1 MNLNDFVVIPNTKAK
16 STKLNGRK
24 LQELRME
31 TVTLA
36 QESEWMEQR
45 LQQLKE
51 SMIREKQERGRP
63 EGYRWKSGKAGTMT
77 NPSSANRN
85 KEYPPQ
91 TLAPGRLKI
100 RLLKEEP
107 LKAPVPPASQPT
119 PTLASGRK
127 QRLRG
132 KICGQ
137 CEVMAAG
144 LACPECGED
153 YCVGCFTKFHQ
164 KGALKLHRMVPIQ
177 AELQTHVSTL
187 AVVSSFRRQVNPG
200 ARPRAPAPTKAPTYS
215 TADQYLI
222 PRPHLHADSHGGPHH
237 HHQPQPQ
244 PSPPGPRRPGV
255 DTDPPAA
262 ASGRSRKA
270 KGEGRS
276 PEPIRGWDRPADP
289 ALYHT
294 EHVKV
299 NNAGDGGDQ
308 GATDTEEEDEE
319 EDDSSGDGYDDEDNE
334 REMEEGQEGVEGISL
349 LDGVYDEEDSALG
362 FQKALREWRGQG
374 TGEMRRSGSSGGGEE
389 HDERGL
395 RPTEDPPV
403 AMAAIG
409 TQAGLPPNRGP
420 EGGGGGGGEGRGGGG
435 GGEGGERVPVNVVF
449 QDDSLCYLD
458 RLLLKNHRRT
468 PIKLHRLNSDPGLDS
483 TLLAHTQDGP
493 ADRTLTAEDEDFRRY
508 YASLFAVPTTRG
520 SVGPTSNSPVSCL
533 TIEVLNES
541 SEELPETTGG
551 EPTIDRSAMRPSGQC
566 CSNKESEA
574 GALVGPLQLHSFT
587 SGRSG
592 PAKHSSVS
600 ADSTEYKSLRTQL
613 STKQF
618 SSSRGPTGAYPRA
631 AETTTESPR
640 RPASTSPGSP
650 VPPSARVH
658 ESQAPAPSSPTA
670 SLRLSSRSLPP
681 CPAASPLCPNTRGS
695 PPPTHLSLRSTFT
708 LTPLTSVDV
717 ALLPEVD
724 PETLP
729 PAAAGVE
736 GPASRAASS
745 LRGSADSALS
755 PGRWRSTHPLPPVP
769 PVSSDPEER
778 PPTVTSP
785 PTGGPPSH
793 LPSSPEVQTPSPS
806 PPKRSSPSPVP
817 PSGLTDQ
824 GGRPVGQGGRR
835 SGGSSVNHPPA
846 PAPFTPGTAAEPW
859 RVRASTPDPE
869 DPLVSRPSELAR
881 GGRGSSLP
889 SYPDLHCFQDDPPS
903 RDNGRPGGF
912 IQTDEETSGTGDAED
927 DMSIDSLGLT
937 LHDGASS
944 DEDELE
950 EDGGGSGEWRWRDED
965 LVRASNATSEGSLV
979 PEGSGSEQEPDAE
992 TGEAGFQS
1000 KPSRALQALAQRASS
1015 GQERRGGGLDG
1026 FLTLGLDL
1034 QSTSYGG
1041 PPEHTEPNEENQRD
1055 PMQPPGP
1062 DTFHPGA
1069 VSWRPSSSL
1078 RARAQEH
1085 LVSTVMKDSQSRPT
1099 GVQHRSAPPT
1109 VRRDISTYKPGLSG
1123 SPRYPLS
1130 ARSTSARR
1138 PAPAEELSP
1147 LLSLSRLPP
1156 PSLSGPCSGGVSLRP
1171 VSRAAQE
1178 IQDISGVDRA
1188 SGEDPRED
1196 ADAEALTRLE
1206 EELRLMVHDT
1216 SARPALIRSAGHGA
1230 QGQRR
1235 TKDLTWGGVSE
1246 EQKQEEEEVARD
1258 HQSVLSLP

>member
-1 MNLNDFVVIPNTKAK
+1 MNLNDFVVIPNNKAK
-16 STKLNGRK
+16 STKLNGRN

-119 PTLASGRK
+119 PSHASARK

-153 YCVGCFTKFHQ
+153 YCVGCFAKFHQ

-222 PRPHLHADSHGGPHH
+222 PRPHLHADSHGGPQP
-237 HHQPQPQ
+237 HHQPPPQ
-244 PSPPGPRRPGV
+244 PSPPGPRRPGG

-262 ASGRSRKA
+262 GSGRSRKA

-276 PEPIRGWDRPADP
+276 PEPTRGWDRPADS

-294 EHVKV
+294 EHVEV
-299 NNAGDGGDQ
+299 NHAGDGGDQ
-308 GATDTEEEDEE
+308 GTTDTEEEEEEDEE
-319 EDDSSGDGYDDEDNE
+319 EDDSS
-334 REMEEGQEGVEGISL
+334 
-349 LDGVYDEEDSALG
+349 
-362 FQKALREWRGQG
+362 
-374 TGEMRRSGSSGGGEE
+374 
-389 HDERGL
+389 
-395 RPTEDPPV
+395 V

-420 EGGGGGGGEGRGGGG
+420 EGGGGGGGESRGGGG

-483 TLLAHTQDGP
+483 TSLAHTQDGG

-551 EPTIDRSAMRPSGQC
+551 EPSNDRSAMRPSGQY
-566 CSNKESEA
+566 CSNKGSEA
-574 GALVGPLQLHSFT
+574 GAPVGPLQLHSFT

-600 ADSTEYKSLRTQL
+600 ADSTEYKSLRTQH
-613 STKQF
+613 STK
-618 SSSRGPTGAYPRA
+618 RAAPRA
-631 AETTTESPR
+631 AETTVESPR
-640 RPASTSPGSP
+640 RPVSTSRGSP

-670 SLRLSSRSLPP
+670 SLRLSSRESRRSLPP

-724 PETLP
+724 LETLP
-729 PAAAGVE
+729 PAAAVAVAAAAAGVE

-778 PPTVTSP
+778 PPPVTSP

-793 LPSSPEVQTPSPS
+793 LPSSPELQTPSPS
-806 PPKRSSPSPVP
+806 PPKRSWRSPLP
-817 PSGLTDQ
+817 PGGLTDQ
-824 GGRPVGQGGRR
+824 GGRPVSQGGRR
-835 SGGSSVNHPPA
+835 SSGSSVIHPPA
-846 PAPFTPGTAAEPW
+846 PAPFTPGTAADPW
-859 RVRASTPDPE
+859 RVRTSTPAPE
-869 DPLVSRPSELAR
+869 DPLVSR
-881 GGRGSSLP
+881 SSDLP

-937 LHDGASS
+937 LRDGASS
-944 DEDELE
+944 DEDEME
-950 EDGGGSGEWRWRDED
+950 EDGGGSGEWRLRDED
-965 LVRASNATSEGSLV
+965 LVRASNARSEGSLV
-979 PEGSGSEQEPDAE
+979 PEGSGSEREPDTE

-1000 KPSRALQALAQRASS
+1000 KPSRALRAVAQRASS

-1062 DTFHPGA
+1062 DTFHTGA

-1085 LVSTVMKDSQSRPT
+1085 LVSTVMKDSQSRQT

-1138 PAPAEELSP
+1138 PAPAEEHSPLFSLSP
-1147 LLSLSRLPP
+1147 LPPPTLSRLPP

-1178 IQDISGVDRA
+1178 IQDICGVDRA

-1196 ADAEALTRLE
+1196 ADADALTRLE
-1206 EELRLMVHDT
+1206 EELRLMVYDT
-1216 SARPALIRSAGHGA
+1216 SARPALISSAGHGA

>member
-119 PTLASGRK
+119 PSHASGRK

-153 YCVGCFTKFHQ
+153 YCVGCFAKFHQ

-237 HHQPQPQ
+237 QPQPQ
-244 PSPPGPRRPGV
+244 PSPPGPRRPGG

-276 PEPIRGWDRPADP
+276 PEPTRGWVRPADP

-294 EHVKV
+294 EHVEV
-299 NNAGDGGDQ
+299 NHAGDGGDQ
-308 GATDTEEEDEE
+308 GTTDTSMTAEEDEE

-389 HDERGL
+389 KDERGWK
-395 RPTEDPPV
+395 PTEDPPV

-420 EGGGGGGGEGRGGGG
+420 EGGGGAGGESRGGGG
-435 GGEGGERVPVNVVF
+435 GGEGGERVSVNVVF

-468 PIKLHRLNSDPGLDS
+468 PIELHRLNSDPGLDS
-483 TLLAHTQDGP
+483 TSLAHTQDGG

-551 EPTIDRSAMRPSGQC
+551 EPSIDRSAMQY

-574 GALVGPLQLHSFT
+574 GAPVGPLQLHSFT

-600 ADSTEYKSLRTQL
+600 ADSTEYKSLRTQH

-618 SSSRGPTGAYPRA
+618 SSSHGPTGAAPRA

-640 RPASTSPGSP
+640 GPASTSRGSP

-670 SLRLSSRSLPP
+670 SLRLSSRESRRSLPP

-695 PPPTHLSLRSTFT
+695 PPPTHLSIRSTFT
-708 LTPLTSVDV
+708 LTPLTSVEV

-724 PETLP
+724 LETLP
-729 PAAAGVE
+729 LAEAAAAGVE

-755 PGRWRSTHPLPPVP
+755 SGRWRSRHPLPPVS

-793 LPSSPEVQTPSPS
+793 LPSSPELQTPSPS
-806 PPKRSSPSPVP
+806 PPKRSSRSPLP
-817 PSGLTDQ
+817 PGGLTDQ
-824 GGRPVGQGGRR
+824 GGRPVSQGGRR
-835 SGGSSVNHPPA
+835 SSGSSVNHPPA
-846 PAPFTPGTAAEPW
+846 PAPFTPGTAADPW
-859 RVRASTPDPE
+859 RVRTSTPAPE
-869 DPLVSRPSELAR
+869 DPLVSR
-881 GGRGSSLP
+881 SSDLP

-912 IQTDEETSGTGDAED
+912 VQTDEETSGTGDAED

-944 DEDELE
+944 DEDEME
-950 EDGGGSGEWRWRDED
+950 EDGGGSGEWRLRDED
-965 LVRASNATSEGSLV
+965 LVGASNATSEGSLV

-1000 KPSRALQALAQRASS
+1000 KPSRALRALAQRASS

-1055 PMQPPGP
+1055 PIQPPGP
-1062 DTFHPGA
+1062 DTFHTGA

-1078 RARAQEH
+1078 RARAQEY

-1109 VRRDISTYKPGLSG
+1109 VRRDISTYKPGLSAVQH
-1123 SPRYPLS
+1123 SQPCRLLFVF
-1130 ARSTSARR
+1130 A
-1138 PAPAEELSP
+1138 AEGLQDHHGT
-1147 LLSLSRLPP
+1147 
-1156 PSLSGPCSGGVSLRP
+1156 PSLLGPPRPGAPLRGVSLRP

-1178 IQDISGVDRA
+1178 IQDICGVDRA

-1196 ADAEALTRLE
+1196 ADADALTRLE

-1216 SARPALIRSAGHGA
+1216 SARPALISSAGHGA
-1230 QGQRR
+1230 QGQRG